1 MQHTKPLLL
10 IKGKLAHLRHYFAS
24 RHDQHDGTVND
35 VSRALVNDAPRIIRL
50 TLWLMLAFIFSS
62 LLWAGWAQLEEVTRG
77 EGKAIPSSRL
87 QKIQNLEG
95 GILSELLVHEGQIVN
110 AGDPLMRLDDTRFI
124 SNVGETEADK
134 LGLKARIERL
144 TAEVNDTPLSISP
157 GINSQAPEIAAG
169 EEALFASRQNQFHSE
184 IQALEQQK
192 AQKQQ
197 ELADFKSRHAQY
209 QRTLNLQEEELKLSA
224 PLIQAGAISQV
235 EILRLKRSVLE
246 TRGQMDS
253 AATSIPRTQSALAE
267 LDSKIAESRGRFQSE
282 ALSQLNEA
290 RTSLSKAEAT
300 GKALE
305 DRVKRTLVTSPLRG
319 IVQQIMVNT
328 IGGVIQPGSDMI
340 EIVPLEDNLLIET
353 RIRPQD
359 IAFLHPGQKAVIKF
373 TAYDYTTYGGLDGT
387 LEMISPDTITDKEG
401 KSYYLIQLRAN
412 RNYLGTK
419 EHPLLIIP
427 GMVASVDIV
436 TGHKSVLSYL
446 LKPIIRAKA
455 EALRER

>member
-10 IKGKLAHLRHYFAS
+10 IEGKLAHLRHYFAS
-24 RHDQHDGTVND
+24 RHDQHDGAVND

-110 AGDPLMRLDDTRFI
+110 AGDPLMRLDDTRFV

-157 GINSQAPEIAAG
+157 DISSQAPEIAAG

-184 IQALEQQK
+184 IHALEQQK